1 MENILLSIIV
11 YILGIFTGI
20 IIPLVVYKYY
30 CLFNK
35 KEENKQEEIKQET
48 NNPNNLTADIISEWQ
63 NGKVVGDDDE

>member
-1 MENILLSIIV
+1 MENILLSIII

-35 KEENKQEEIKQET
+35 KEESRQEETKQEET
-48 NNPNNLTADIISEWQ
+48 NPNNLSADIIYEWQ
-63 NGKVVGDDDE
+63 NGEVVGDDDE

>member
-1 MENILLSIIV
+1 MENILLSIII

-35 KEENKQEEIKQET
+35 QEESKQEEIKQET
-48 NNPNNLTADIISEWQ
+48 TNPNNLTADIISEWQ

>member
-1 MENILLSIIV
+1 MENILLSIII

-35 KEENKQEEIKQET
+35 KEESRQEEIKQET
-48 NNPNNLTADIISEWQ
+48 TNPNNLTADIISEWQ